1 MNRFHIFGLFT
12 FAYFLSYF
20 FRSANAVIAPD
31 LSRELALDAAQ
42 LGLMTSVFF
51 AAFALAQLPV
61 GLSLDRW
68 GPRPVVPV
76 FMAAGVAGS
85 LVFAAADSFPMLI
98 LGRALL
104 GVGMAVVLMGSF
116 KVFSLWFPPHQ
127 FATVSGILMGVGAS
141 GALFA
146 ATPLAYLNETFGWR
160 AVFAGGALVIAA
172 SALVILIF
180 ARNAPPGA
188 AWPSADSNGDGLM
201 RVFGSGRFWRIA
213 ALNFF
218 MCGGL
223 LGIQGL
229 WAGPYLYDAAGLG
242 SIAVGNLLLLMGI
255 GVVAGYG
262 AIGWLADRLGV
273 ARVVLAGCALF
284 ALCQLA
290 LALRAPLALLPAL
303 YFLFGFFGGA
313 GAGLLIHARTA
324 FPPGM
329 TARAVSMVNLA
340 GIAGTFLLQW
350 LIGVV
355 VDLFP
360 ADAAGRYPPEAYTA
374 AFLFTA
380 AGTAAATLFYLPLAR
395 KTARTGE

>member
-12 FAYFLSYF
+12 FAYFLSFF

-51 AAFALAQLPV
+51 AAFALAQFPV
-61 GLSLDRW
+61 GVSLDRW
-68 GPRPVVPV
+68 GPRLVVPG
-76 FMAAGVAGS
+76 FMMAGVAGS
-85 LVFAAADSFPMLI
+85 LVFAAADSFLTLA
-98 LGRALL
+98 LGRAML

-116 KVFSLWFPPHQ
+116 KVFSLWFPPHR
-127 FATVSGILMGVGAS
+127 FATVSGVLMGIGAS

-146 ATPLAYLNETFGWR
+146 ATPLAYASESFGWR
-160 AVFAGGALVIAA
+160 AVFLWGALVTVA
-172 SALVILIF
+172 SALVILVF
-180 ARNAPPGA
+180 ARNTPPGVRWPA
-188 AWPSADSNGDGLM
+188 ASSGGGSLTD
-201 RVFGSGRFWRIA
+201 VFGTGRFWRIA
-213 ALNFF
+213 VMNFF

-262 AIGWLADRLGV
+262 AVGWLADRLGI
-273 ARVVLAGCALF
+273 ARVVVTGCGVF

-290 LALRAPLALLPAL
+290 LALQAPLALLPAA
-303 YFLFGFFGGA
+303 YFLFGFSGGA
-313 GAGLLIHARTA
+313 GAGLLIHARQV
-324 FPPGM
+324 FPAEM
-329 TARAVSMVNLA
+329 TARAVSMVNLF

-360 ADAAGRYPPEAYTA
+360 ADAAGQYPPEAYTA

-395 KTARTGE
+395 KTARHRE